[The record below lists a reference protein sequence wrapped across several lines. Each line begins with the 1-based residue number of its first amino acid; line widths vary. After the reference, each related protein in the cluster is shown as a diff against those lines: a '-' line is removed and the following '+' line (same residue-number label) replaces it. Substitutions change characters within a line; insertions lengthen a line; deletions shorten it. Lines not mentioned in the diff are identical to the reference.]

1 VFPRISP
8 PAAARRLP
16 SHLLSGLALAITGA
30 ALLTCSTTPARA
42 ALLTSP
48 TCSHSALSQPFRPLG
63 DASY

>member
-1 VFPRISP
+1 
-8 PAAARRLP
+8 
-16 SHLLSGLALAITGA
+16 LSGLALAITGA
-30 ALLTCSTTPARA
+30 ALLTCYTTPARA